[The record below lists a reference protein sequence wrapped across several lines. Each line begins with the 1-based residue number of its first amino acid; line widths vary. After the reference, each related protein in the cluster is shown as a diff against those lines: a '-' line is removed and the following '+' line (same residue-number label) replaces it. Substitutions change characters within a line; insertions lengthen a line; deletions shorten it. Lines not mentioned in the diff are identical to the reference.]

1 MPTALVRPAPLESVS
16 TTSYRLSTANADTA
30 AAALRDLVA
39 ALLRTTG
46 HEALAESARLCTS
59 EVVTNVYRHTRSRL
73 IYVEVTIDAQ
83 RVTVYVHDDQPR
95 DLPIPPEMTDGEGGR
110 GLRLVDQCADEWG
123 TSLYGGLIAKT
134 KAVWFR
140 FVEGGRGNS

>member
-1 MPTALVRPAPLESVS
+1 MRRRTRSPGPRPPRPRPSPARPGPAPLETVS

-59 EVVTNVYRHTRSRL
+59 EVVMNVYRHTCSRL
-73 IYVEVTIDAQ
+73 IYVEVTIDAH

-95 DLPIPPEMTDGEGGR
+95 DLPIP
-110 GLRLVDQCADEWG
+110 LR
-123 TSLYGGLIAKT
+123 
-134 KAVWFR
+134 
-140 FVEGGRGNS
+140 